1 MKCFKH
7 GTEAIAVCAYCG
19 RAVCRDC
26 VTLPNAPRIVC
37 STDCAAALA
46 RDDRA
51 IQSILQKSVQ
61 TLKASA
67 VYCYL
72 SGGLSAVAAILAWF
86 MLPIPFLI
94 FFAGAC
100 AVALIASGIWYS
112 RAARKQT
119 AEPSRV

>member
-7 GTEAIAVCAYCG
+7 DHEAVAVCAYCG

-26 VTLPNAPRIVC
+26 VTLPYAPRIVC
-37 STDCAAALA
+37 SAECTAALA

-51 IQSILQKSVQ
+51 LQLILQKSVQ

-72 SGGLSAVAAILAWF
+72 SGVLSAIAAVLAWF

-100 AVALIASGIWYS
+100 AVALIASGLWYS

-119 AEPSRV
+119 VEPL